1 MATRDELLTA
11 FQNADAAGDTE
22 TAKAIA
28 QQLGNQPEV
37 AAADANP
44 VAAPAVGTSPAPSTA
59 SVTEDQLRAD
69 PDWIA
74 ASKTLYAMN
83 KGDTDKPD
91 DTAAANYGL
100 DQMGWFNN
108 NIVQMGLKAASI
120 KSATPAQQQA
130 FLYLTERSK
139 DLAWSGEGVARVA
152 AGVLTDPSTYV
163 GLSSLGFGTVGEI
176 AAATTGKAGLEAVL
190 KAGVNTGARAAIDTG
205 VVAASRDA
213 IAQSVPITAGA
224 QEKLDY
230 GQIARSGAAGAAAG
244 FLLGGAL
251 GAGSHIVSH
260 LGDDA
265 AAAAT
270 KAADDYMA
278 LMQNPA
284 LLRSRVVAWY
294 EAAGRLSGVDASRIA
309 AIGYCFG
316 GCCVL
321 EMARSGVDVKA
332 VVSYHGVLTTSLPAE
347 PGAIKGEVA
356 AYCGALDPYAPPET
370 TQGLRREMDAAGA
383 RCAITEFAGVYHSF
397 TDPHGHVP
405 PVPGTGYDAMAHKV
419 SWAGTLALLEVV
431 FA

>member
-1 MATRDELLTA
+1 MELEKLNLSHEGA
-11 FQNADAAGDTE
+11 QLVGEVARPQGEGPHPAVLVMYNAIGLGE
-22 TAKAIA
+22 QVRNSAKALAAQGYIA
-28 QQLGNQPEV
+28 ICTDMYG
-37 AAADANP
+37 
-44 VAAPAVGTSPAPSTA
+44 GGRFY
-59 SVTEDQLRAD
+59 ED
-69 PDWIA
+69 
-74 ASKTLYAMN
+74 
-83 KGDTDKPD
+83 
-91 DTAAANYGL
+91 
-100 DQMGWFNN
+100 
-108 NIVQMGLKAASI
+108 
-120 KSATPAQQQA
+120 
-130 FLYLTERSK
+130 
-139 DLAWSGEGVARVA
+139 
-152 AGVLTDPSTYV
+152 
-163 GLSSLGFGTVGEI
+163 
-176 AAATTGKAGLEAVL
+176 
-190 KAGVNTGARAAIDTG
+190 
-205 VVAASRDA
+205 
-213 IAQSVPITAGA
+213 
-224 QEKLDY
+224 
-230 GQIARSGAAGAAAG
+230 
-244 FLLGGAL
+244 
-251 GAGSHIVSH
+251 
-260 LGDDA
+260 
-265 AAAAT
+265 AT

-419 SWAGTLALLEVV
+419 SWAGTVALLEVV